1 MGCLSFRQ
9 QLDRYQRE
17 CRKESRRCEIRINEA
32 RREQMRLNME
42 LQSEHKRKSSQAL
55 LMGIAKSIV
64 KSVHVQ
70 VTMRRIQDDLRDI
83 EIALQDAGSQ
93 VVMEDIMKRFTRT
106 LESANSSITLDDM
119 SKIAVSLSMNAQK
132 LKAKLAVSRQ
142 AMDDVHQGIDEA
154 NEDAGLVDDETTEM
168 TVTDIAR
175 HMLDDMLDADLE
187 KAPLVA
193 QKKLPPREEKLVPL
207 DPKV

>member
-42 LQSEHKRKSSQAL
+42 LQTEHKRKSSQAL

>member
-9 QLDRYQRE
+9 KLDRYQRE
-17 CRKESRRCEIRINEA
+17 CRKESRRCELRINEA
-32 RREQMRLNME
+32 RRDQMRLNME
-42 LQSEHKRKSSQAL
+42 LQAEHKRKASHAL

-64 KSVHVQ
+64 KNVLVQ
-70 VTMRRIQDDLRDI
+70 VTMRRIQDDLKDI

-119 SKIAVSLSMNAQK
+119 GEIAKSLSINAQK
-132 LKAKLAVSRQ
+132 LKAKLAASRQ

-154 NEDAGLVDDETTEM
+154 NEDAGLVDDETTDM
-168 TVTDIAR
+168 TVTDVAR
-175 HMLDDMLDADLE
+175 CLLDEMLDADLE
-187 KAPLVA
+187 KAPRVA
-193 QKKLPPREEKLVPL
+193 QKKLSPHKEKLVPL
-207 DPKV
+207 DPKA